1 MSFIHDLG
9 QKLGRTA
16 QDVGKKT
23 GEWVSNVGERTEE
36 AATVGKLNVEIG
48 RLKAEIKQLIMKLGE
63 AAYSAYAEGLD
74 WNDTCGPVC
83 DDIQEKHDRI
93 AEIESEVAQIRE
105 QSDQRVRVKQEKA
118 AAKKQEQSA
127 QDAPPP
133 ESESTDAST
142 QEPEEGFIPRQADD
156 ETPE

>member
-16 QDVGKKT
+16 QNVGKKT

-48 RLKAEIKQLIMKLGE
+48 RIKAEIKQLITKLGE

-74 WNDTCGPVC
+74 WNDICGPIC
-83 DDIQEKHDRI
+83 EDIQEKHERI
-93 AEIESEVAQIRE
+93 AEIESEVTRIRE
-105 QSDQRVRVKQEKA
+105 QSNQRDRVKREKT
-118 AAKKQEQSA
+118 AAKKQEQSV
-127 QDAPPP
+127 QDSPPP
-133 ESESTDAST
+133 GPESTDTST
-142 QEPEEGFIPRQADD
+142 QEPEAGFIPQQSDD
-156 ETPE
+156 DALE